1 VKPDARTLLHAAAHE
16 EALPG
21 SEKTWEDVLFAGEDW
36 TQPAEPSQALL
47 VALAGLHA
55 ALADHQATVP
65 ARVRAEWLS
74 DVLGIGPL
82 PAVADRVV
90 VAAQADPA
98 RTPLTLA
105 AGTAVRAKDTAGTE
119 RRYRTNETLT
129 VHGIEVL
136 DVLSHGAERAP
147 GGHVL
152 DRAARWSDRSVP
164 FAPFAAAHPPAVHSL
179 FVLSDLLAFPDGTMT
194 VRLTFGNA
202 DPAPLA
208 TAIWEFSGP
217 DGARVRATVAK
228 VTTDSIHVQLGGGCA
243 PADVLGV
250 QAPYLCASLP
260 AGQRSGEA
268 LAFAPATVRVGVAKR
283 EHVRPD
289 RAYAN
294 DGRLDST
301 KEMQPFGPT
310 PKRGDAFYVCCDEAF
325 GKPLSSLTVHLG
337 LLDPTSGALMEVP
350 WSSVPFAVQ
359 SRAKEQAQQTTNQ
372 DVAKGIKQVLGY
384 LEESSKSAPEVDW
397 QYHDGRAWAHLQSTG
412 TQLKTLSWAGATAP
426 TQPRSRTIDL
436 DGPGHF
442 LRAFLAAGDFG
453 WSAYQRNLADFA
465 AKAATPGGKPSASL
479 LIAPDPPIL
488 SAISIDY
495 ATVDTTPRAVASVDG
510 WTTRHPPASGP
521 YHAFA
526 LPFELSGDSAGML
539 AVGLRV
545 GQDALGTALAL
556 YVDVASASA
565 CGSDPDS
572 PLRWE
577 YWTAAGWRALDVADG
592 TLGLR
597 QPGLLR
603 FVAPLDWPEG
613 SEGASA
619 SAGRWIRA
627 VTPSP
632 DTVGTLLAIVPDA
645 VEAVQDTPPDAPAG
659 AYEPLAAGQV
669 KGLLIAA
676 PGIKKL
682 TNPIAGRPG
691 RAIEDTRR
699 PGFLVRASG
708 AVRHR
713 GRAATAWDCEAL
725 IRDTFPEVA
734 AVRALPHTNPQG
746 EDEPGWIAA
755 VVVPRTTD
763 RMPLPS
769 VSLAARIA
777 MALDGRLP
785 VHAELAVLC
794 PIYVPVTVHAAILLA
809 PGAAAVDARTRIT
822 AALEHRLHPTATDPV
837 RFGRELF
844 ASSVAAELEA
854 LPDVDHLETF
864 ALLAGG
870 APTERVAVDPC
881 RGIVA
886 SAGDHVL
893 TLTERL

>member
-1 VKPDARTLLHAAAHE
+1 MSADARTPLRAAAHE
-16 EALPG
+16 VRLPG
-21 SEKTWEDVLFAGEDW
+21 SAKTWEKVLFAGDEWADA
-36 TQPAEPSQALL
+36 AEPSHALL
-47 VALAGLHA
+47 IALAGLHA
-55 ALADHQATVP
+55 RLAEHQMTVP
-65 ARVRAEWLS
+65 ARLRAEWLS

-82 PAVADRVV
+82 PAAADRVV

-98 RTPLTLA
+98 RTPLTIDA
-105 AGTAVRAKDTAGTE
+105 ATAVRAKDTAGAE
-119 RRYRTNETLT
+119 RRYRTTETLT
-129 VHGIEVL
+129 VHGVEVL

-147 GGHVL
+147 GGHVI
-152 DRAARWSDRSVP
+152 DTAARWRDRSVP
-164 FAPFAAAHPPAVHSL
+164 FAPFAAGHPPAVHSL
-179 FVLSDLLAFPDGTMT
+179 FVLSDVLAFPDGAMT
-194 VRLTFGNA
+194 VSLKFTNA
-202 DPAPLA
+202 NPAPLA
-208 TAIWEFSGP
+208 AAAWEFSGP
-217 DGARVRATVAK
+217 DGARVAVTVAK
-228 VTTDSIHVQLGGGCA
+228 VTTTSIDLQLAGGCTA
-243 PADVLGV
+243 ADVLGV
-250 QAPYLCASLP
+250 HAPYLCASLP
-260 AGQRSGEA
+260 AGQRSSEA
-268 LAFAPATVRVGVAKR
+268 LAFAPATVKVAVTKR

-294 DGRLDST
+294 DGRLDPT

-310 PKRGDAFYVCCDEAF
+310 PRRGDAFYVCCDEAF

-337 LLDPTSGALMEVP
+337 LLDPASGALLEVP
-350 WSSVPFAVQ
+350 WSSVPLTVQ
-359 SRAKEQAQQTTNQ
+359 YKAKQQAQQTTNQ
-372 DVAKGIKQVLGY
+372 DVAKGMLQLIGY
-384 LEESSKSAPEVDW
+384 LDQSSASSPEIDW
-397 QYHDGRAWAHLQSTG
+397 QYHDGRAWAHLRSTG
-412 TQLKTLSWAGATAP
+412 SQLKTLTWTGARAP
-426 TQPRSRTIDL
+426 TQPLSHPIDL

-442 LRAFLAAGDFG
+442 LRAFLSAGDFG
-453 WSAYQRNLADFA
+453 WSDYQHNLAEFA
-465 AKAATPGGKPSASL
+465 AKAASNQDPSSSL

-495 ATVDTTPRAVASVDG
+495 VTVDTAPRALASVDG
-510 WTTRHPPASGP
+510 WTTRHPAASGP
-521 YHAFA
+521 HHAFA
-526 LPFELSGDSAGML
+526 LPFELAGDSAGML
-539 AVGLRV
+539 AFGLRV
-545 GQDALGTALAL
+545 GEDALGTALAL
-556 YVDVASASA
+556 YIDVASASA
-565 CGSDPDS
+565 CGSDPES

-577 YWTAAGWRALDVADG
+577 YWSADGWQAVDVADG

-603 FVAPLDWPEG
+603 FVAPLDWQEG
-613 SEGASA
+613 CAGASA
-619 SAGRWIRA
+619 AAGRWIRA

-632 DTVGTLLAIVPDA
+632 ETVGTLLAIVPDA
-645 VEAVQDTPPDAPAG
+645 VEAVQDAPPGAPAS
-659 AYEPLAAGQV
+659 AYEPLEPGQV
-669 KGLLIAA
+669 KGLLVAA

-691 RAIEDTRR
+691 RPVEGTRR

-734 AVRALPHTNPQG
+734 AVRVLPHTNPQG
-746 EDEPGWIAA
+746 EDEPGWIGA
-755 VVVPRTTD
+755 VVVPRTSD

-777 MALDGRLP
+777 AALDGRLP

-794 PIYVPVTVHAAILLA
+794 PIYVPVTVQAAIVLA
-809 PGAAAVDARTRIT
+809 PGAGAVEARTRIT

-844 ASSVAAELEA
+844 ASSVAAELET

-881 RGIVA
+881 LGIVA
-886 SAGDHVL
+886 SSGDHVL
-893 TLTERL
+893 TLTEQL